1 MSPPEAT
8 AQLRFFLCHFT
19 KVRGAPGAKGGT
31 KKKSTKTKKKSTK
44 KKKMKGGEMNEEKR
58 FEKDHTRGCS
68 SVAVCGVQ

>member
-31 KKKSTKTKKKSTK
+31 KKKSTKNKKKE
-44 KKKMKGGEMNEEKR
+44 MKGGEMNEEKR